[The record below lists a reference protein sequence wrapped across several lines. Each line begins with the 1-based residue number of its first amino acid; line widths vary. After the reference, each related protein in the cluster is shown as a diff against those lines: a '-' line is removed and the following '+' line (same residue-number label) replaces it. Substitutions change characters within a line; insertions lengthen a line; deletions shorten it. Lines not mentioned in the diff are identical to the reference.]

1 MGWCTLKLSSTS
13 FLFTRQTFLKPE
25 AEIRRRV
32 NLELH
37 QVLRASI
44 SEGLTL
50 GPAGMRKAAAVGRAA
65 ALHKRAAPAR
75 GPGTVSHSGR
85 EELCSAPAPSSLS
98 ISPKEKIGSK

>member
-1 MGWCTLKLSSTS
+1 MGWCTTKLSSTS

-32 NLELH
+32 NPELH

-44 SEGLTL
+44 SEGLAL
-50 GPAGMRKAAAVGRAA
+50 GPAGVRKAAVGRAA

-75 GPGTVSHSGR
+75 GPGTMSHSGR